1 MQYYLIYSD
10 GHPNHPLLDWEEGS
24 QYVRKCR
31 PATVPADV
39 QCAVRV
45 GYPIPDTIELPDYM
59 GLPRPVVS
67 TRLRE
72 VIEGIGARTVQFIPV
87 DLHLPDGEIIRD
99 RYHHM
104 HIAYKYKVVDL
115 ERSDCNFDWEG
126 KPSSFERLALDADKL
141 SRIDDID
148 ARIFCIAEDR
158 VLRLYR
164 EDIVAAMQA
173 IDASGCRYV
182 AVDQF
187 GPGSAF
193 AG

>member
-1 MQYYLIYSD
+1 MNYYLIYGD
-10 GHPNHPLLDWEEGS
+10 GHPNHPLLDWEKGS
-24 QYVRKCR
+24 QYFRKCR
-31 PATVPADV
+31 PATVPVDV

-45 GYPIPDTIELPDYM
+45 GYPIPDTIALPDYL

-67 TRLRE
+67 TRLRQA
-72 VIEGIGARTVQFIPV
+72 IEGIGARTVQFIPV
-87 DLHLPDGEIIRD
+87 DLHVPDGEIIRD

-104 HIAYKYKVVDL
+104 HIAYKYEVVDL
-115 ERSDCNFDWEG
+115 ENSDYTLNTFG
-126 KPSSFERLALDADKL
+126 KPTAFSKLALSESKL
-141 SRIDDID
+141 TAIDDAD
-148 ARIFCIAEDR
+148 ARIFCIAEVR
-158 VLRLYR
+158 SLRLYR
-164 EDIVAAMQA
+164 EDIVSAMQA